1 MTSAA
6 AVAACLLLAGLVV
19 FQVLLVC
26 GLPLG
31 RFAWGGQQDVL
42 PSRLRV
48 GSAVASVVYVVVG
61 WVLVARAAQGA
72 GGILGV
78 VTWVVA
84 GFFLLGTAGNLVS
97 RSLPERLVMTPV
109 AFALCALTVVV
120 AIQD

>member
-48 GSAVASVVYVVVG
+48 GSAVASVVYLVVG

-120 AIQD
+120 AIQG

>member
-61 WVLVARAAQGA
+61 WVLVARTAQGA

-120 AIQD
+120 AIQG

>member
-1 MTSAA
+1 MTTAA

-26 GLPLG
+26 GVPLG

>member
-61 WVLVARAAQGA
+61 WVLVARTAQGA

-109 AFALCALTVVV
+109 AFALCALSVVV

>member
-1 MTSAA
+1 MTTAA

-26 GLPLG
+26 GVPLG

-48 GSAVASVVYVVVG
+48 GSAVAIVVYVVVG

>member
-1 MTSAA
+1 MTTAA

-26 GLPLG
+26 GVPLG

-78 VTWVVA
+78 VTWLVA

>member
-1 MTSAA
+1 MTTAA

-26 GLPLG
+26 GVPLG

-42 PSRLRV
+42 PPRLRV

>member
-61 WVLVARAAQGA
+61 WVLVARTAQGA

>member
-1 MTSAA
+1 MA
-6 AVAACLLLAGLVV
+6 
-19 FQVLLVC
+19 
-26 GLPLG
+26 
-31 RFAWGGQQDVL
+31 
-42 PSRLRV
+42 SR
-48 GSAVASVVYVVVG
+48 
-61 WVLVARAAQGA
+61 VLVARAAQGA

>member
-19 FQVLLVC
+19 FQVVLVC

>member
-26 GLPLG
+26 GVPLG

-61 WVLVARAAQGA
+61 WVLLARAAQGA

>member
-78 VTWVVA
+78 VSWVVA

>member
-109 AFALCALTVVV
+109 AFALCALSVVV

>member
-72 GGILGV
+72 GGVLGV

-120 AIQD
+120 AIQG

>member
-19 FQVLLVC
+19 FQVVLVC

-120 AIQD
+120 AIQR

>member
-109 AFALCALTVVV
+109 AFALCALTVAV

>member
-72 GGILGV
+72 GGVLGV

>member
-26 GLPLG
+26 GVPLG

>member
-48 GSAVASVVYVVVG
+48 GSAVASAIYLVVG

>member
-120 AIQD
+120 AIQG